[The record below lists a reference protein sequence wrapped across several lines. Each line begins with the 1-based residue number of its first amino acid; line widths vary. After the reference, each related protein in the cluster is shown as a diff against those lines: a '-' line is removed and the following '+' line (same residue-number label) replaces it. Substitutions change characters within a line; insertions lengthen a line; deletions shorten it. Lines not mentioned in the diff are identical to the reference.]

1 MITLAIGNSIIECE
15 LSEQGFSHI
24 KFPHSKNVEEIISTL
39 GLVIQKTEIRENP
52 KSTRLLS
59 SNQGM
64 SFHTDHNAAKYI
76 AWFCN
81 SQSVT
86 GGQSLLV
93 DTKKILQKFSV
104 NSLSLLQEISVKT
117 HQVFYADKLSVPL
130 LTINDSE
137 QTSIYYAQWLVNNPA
152 CIKHQRALEKFE
164 QEIKSAEPTKLLLSE
179 GDLLIIDNHRMLHG
193 REGFPSHS
201 NRWLTRYWLQS
212 SNINKITN
220 N

>member
-1 MITLAIGNSIIECE
+1 MTLAIAKSIIECE
-15 LSEQGFSHI
+15 LSEKGFSHI
-24 KFPHSKNVEEIISTL
+24 QFPQSENTEEILSSL
-39 GLVIQKTEIRENP
+39 GQVIQKTEIKENP

-81 SQSVT
+81 SQSAT

-93 DTKKILQKFSV
+93 DSKKIFQNFSES
-104 NSLSLLQEISVKT
+104 SLSLLQEISVKT
-117 HQVFYADKLSVPL
+117 HQVFYADKLSVSPL
-130 LTINDSE
+130 SINDNEELSV
-137 QTSIYYAQWLVNNPA
+137 YYAEWLVNIPA
-152 CIKHQRALEKFE
+152 CIKHQKALEKFE

-212 SNINKITN
+212 SNINNII
-220 N
+220 

>member
-1 MITLAIGNSIIECE
+1 MMNLAVTKSILECE
-15 LSEQGFSHI
+15 LSEEGFSHI
-24 KFPHSKNVEEIISTL
+24 KFPQSKYSKEILSTL
-39 GLVIQKTEIRENP
+39 GQVIQKTEIRENP

-64 SFHTDHNAAKYI
+64 SFHTDHNAANFT

-81 SQSVT
+81 SQSAK

-93 DTKKILQKFSV
+93 DTKKILQNFSES
-104 NSLSLLQEISVKT
+104 SLSLLLEISVKT
-117 HQVFYADKLSVPL
+117 HQVFYADNLSVPL
-130 LTINDSE
+130 LSINDSE
-137 QTSIYYAQWLVNNPA
+137 QTSVYYAQWLVNNPA
-152 CIKHQRALEKFE
+152 CIKHQKALEMFE
-164 QEIKSAEPTKLLLSE
+164 QEIKSAEPIKILLSE

-212 SNINKITN
+212 SKINN
-220 N
+220 H

>member
-1 MITLAIGNSIIECE
+1 MTSTITKSVIECE
-15 LSEQGFSHI
+15 LSEKGFSHI
-24 KFPHSKNVEEIISTL
+24 KLPRSENKEEILFTL
-39 GLVIQKTEIRENP
+39 GQVIQKTEIRENS

-81 SQSVT
+81 SQSAT

-93 DTKKILQKFSV
+93 DTRKILQKFSV
-104 NSLSLLQEISVKT
+104 NSLSLLQEISVNT
-117 HQVFYADKLSVPL
+117 HQVFYTDKLSVPL
-130 LTINDSE
+130 LSINDSE
-137 QTSIYYAQWLVNNPA
+137 QNSVYYAQWLVNNPA
-152 CIKHQRALEKFE
+152 CIKHKKALEKFE
-164 QEIKSAEPTKLLLSE
+164 QEIKSAEPTKLILSE